1 MNDDARLIQLEE
13 KVAYLEQHLSDL
25 DEVVRDL
32 AGRLHKQGQGVDAVR
47 KMIEDHLT
55 DQPDP
60 GDEKPPHW

>member
-1 MNDDARLIQLEE
+1 MPHESRLIQLEE
-13 KVAYLEQHLSDL
+13 KVAYLEKYIGDL

-47 KMIEDHLT
+47 KLIEDHLT

-60 GDEKPPHW
+60 GDERPPHW